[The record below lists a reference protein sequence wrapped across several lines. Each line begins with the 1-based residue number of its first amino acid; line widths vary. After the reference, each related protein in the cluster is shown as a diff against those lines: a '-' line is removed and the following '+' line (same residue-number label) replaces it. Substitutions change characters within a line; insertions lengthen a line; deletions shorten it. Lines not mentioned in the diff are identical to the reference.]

1 MRSVIL
7 VVCTLVLAACA
18 AQRTY
23 DEGVSLIDQGNFE
36 AGLAKI
42 DAAAKLEP
50 ENRLYRQAYFRERD
64 TALQRYLAVAEGAR
78 RQGDWQAAEAA
89 YARMLA
95 LAPDNARAKAG
106 LAALGA
112 ERRQR
117 ADLAE
122 AEALA
127 KKGDTG
133 GAISKAR
140 SILAENPGHRDAQQL
155 LRRLEERA
163 LRAAASGP
171 QLSAALRKP
180 VTLEFREATLR
191 QLFEVL
197 SRDTGLNFLFDRE
210 VKQDLR
216 TTIFVRNSSIEDVLR
231 FILVT
236 NQLERKVLSENTL
249 LIYPNTPAKA
259 RDYQEL
265 VVRSFYLANADA
277 KTTANMVK
285 TLVKTKDMHFDEK
298 LNLLVIRDTPDAVRM
313 AERLIASHDL
323 AEPEVMLEVEVL
335 EVSSNVL
342 YELGIRYPDQIAWSL
357 TGAGGTPGSV
367 TLPEWLNRTSDL
379 VRLTFT
385 NPLFALNFRN
395 TLGRSNLLANPR
407 IRVKNKD
414 KAKVHIGDKVPVI
427 TTTTTA
433 TGFASES
440 VTYLDVG
447 LKLDVEPTVFLED
460 DVGIKIGLEVSNIVR
475 EIKSTTGTLTYQ
487 VGTRNAATTLRL
499 KDGETQVLA
508 GLISDEDRKTANQ
521 VPGLGSIPVV
531 GRLFGSHQDTAN
543 KTEIVLLITPRVV
556 RNLARPDPRFE
567 EFASGTEAAIG
578 APPLLLQA
586 SALPAGS
593 VTAVVSPSG
602 VPGVVGAPRVLL
614 QAPAGMVAG
623 EELTIQVSV
632 ETETAL
638 RRGLLDFA
646 FDASRVQ
653 FLRVEPGALL
663 AAADKDAALRASSPA
678 GSGRMSLIFSANGD
692 VRGTG
697 ELAKLTFQLT
707 GAASSVPTLRLE
719 AVSFTNVAGQVIQ
732 AQMPPPLSF
741 APPR

>member
-1 MRSVIL
+1 MRAL
-7 VVCTLVLAACA
+7 VLIASLLVLAGCA

-23 DEGVSLIDQGNFE
+23 DEGVNLIDQGNFE

-42 DAAAKLEP
+42 DEAAKLDP
-50 ENRLYRQAYFRERD
+50 DNRLYRQAYFRERD
-64 TALQRYLAVAEGAR
+64 AALQRYLAIAEGAR
-78 RQGDWQAAEAA
+78 RQGEWQAAETA
-89 YARMLA
+89 YGRMLA
-95 LAPDNARAKAG
+95 LAPENARAKAG
-106 LAALGA
+106 LAALGT

-117 ADLAE
+117 TALAE
-122 AEALA
+122 AEALM
-127 KKGDTG
+127 KKGDAA
-133 GAISKAR
+133 GAMGKVR
-140 SILAENPGHRDAQQL
+140 PVLAENPGNREAQQL
-155 LRRLEERA
+155 LRRLEERS
-163 LRAAASGP
+163 LRAAGTSP

-180 VTLEFREATLR
+180 VTLEFRDASLR

-210 VKQDLR
+210 VRQDLR

-249 LIYPNTPAKA
+249 LIYPNTPAKQ

-265 VVRSFYLANADA
+265 VTRSFYLANADA
-277 KTTANMVK
+277 KSIAGMVK
-285 TLVKTKDMHFDEK
+285 ALVKTKDMTFDEK

-313 AERLIASHDL
+313 AERLIANHDL

-342 YELGIRYPDQIAWSL
+342 YELGIRYPDQITWSVA
-357 TGAGGTPGSV
+357 GAGGTPGTV

-433 TGFASES
+433 TGFAAES

-447 LKLDVEPTVFLED
+447 LKLDVEPSVFLED
-460 DVGIKIGLEVSNIVR
+460 DVAIKVGLEVSNIVR

-508 GLISDEDRKTANQ
+508 GLISDEDRKTAAQ

-556 RNLARPDPRFE
+556 RNLVRPDPRFE
-567 EFASGTEAAIG
+567 EFMSGTEASIG
-578 APPLLLQA
+578 APPLLLQSSVVPAGTVIALSPATGA
-586 SALPAGS
+586 SLPAG
-593 VTAVVSPSG
+593 
-602 VPGVVGAPRVLL
+602 APRIVL
-614 QAPAGMVAG
+614 QAPPSTAPGQ
-623 EELTIQVSV
+623 ELTVLVSV
-632 ETETAL
+632 DTDMAL

-646 FDASRVQ
+646 FDAARLRFQ
-653 FLRVEPGALL
+653 RVEPGALL
-663 AAADKDAALRASSPA
+663 AAADKSAALRASAPA
-678 GSGRMSLIFSANGD
+678 GLGRMSLSFTAGAD

-697 ELAKLTFQLT
+697 ELAKLTFEVIAA
-707 GAASSVPTLRLE
+707 GAPTLRLE
-719 AVSFTNVAGQVIQ
+719 AVSFTNSAGQVVQ
-732 AQMPPPLSF
+732 AQLPPPLSL
-741 APPR
+741 APGK